1 MMELAFAQ
9 AYEDL
14 VPAAKAYKNDS
25 KDWGAAFFNACKAP
39 NQIKMLDLEILTTG
53 NQGRLNQYSLLLNYL
68 DKQPV
73 DEKRVGYAQQLYHL
87 ILEQQI
93 MKLTQ
98 GSGTLNDKWPSFIV
112 DFWAK
117 LVQELKQT
125 TDADHESLRTLIKEI
140 EESMAKE
147 AADGAQ
153 HSAGDLLMKNQE
165 LARLITMITTNM
177 MIARRMS
184 KADINGTD
192 YAKALTELENA
203 VKKSDK
209 VSAWMK
215 VKLPHIKVLTA
226 VL

>member
-1 MMELAFAQ
+1 MEIAFAK

-14 VPAAKAYKNDS
+14 VPAAKAYKADA
-25 KDWGAAFFNACKAP
+25 KDWGATFFNACKAP
-39 NQIKMLDLEILTTG
+39 NQIKMMDLEILITG

-73 DEKRVGYAQQLYHL
+73 DDKRVGYGQRLYHL

-98 GSGTLNDKWPSFIV
+98 GAGTLNDKWPSFIA

-117 LVQELKQT
+117 LVTELKKT
-125 TDADHESLRTLIKEI
+125 TAADYDSLRTLIKEI
-140 EESMAKE
+140 EEEMAKD

-153 HSAGDLLMKNQE
+153 HSAGDLLMKNQA
-165 LARLITMITTNM
+165 LARMISMITENM
-177 MIARRMS
+177 MAARRMS

-192 YAKALTELENA
+192 YAKALTELEDA
-203 VKKSDK
+203 IKKSDK
-209 VSAWMK
+209 VKAWMK
-215 VKLPHIKVLTA
+215 VKLPHIKALTA